1 MKLTLKSLSNEM
13 TASFVEVNDRID
25 RFATRLDNHI
35 CDTNLRFREI
45 NERFDSVD
53 QRFDSVDQHFKETD
67 QRFANLRRDIIQD
80 LVEALTPHIIAVEE
94 MLGNHERRLGALEQ
108 KVEGNAV

>member
-45 NERFDSVD
+45 NE
-53 QRFDSVDQHFKETD
+53 RFDSVDQHFKETD